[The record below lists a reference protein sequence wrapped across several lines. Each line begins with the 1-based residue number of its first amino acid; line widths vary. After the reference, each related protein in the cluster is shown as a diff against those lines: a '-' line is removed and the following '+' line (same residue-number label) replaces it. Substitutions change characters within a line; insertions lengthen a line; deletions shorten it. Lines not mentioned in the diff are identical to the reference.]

1 MFSCN
6 TYLNYLYLQYLQ
18 CLSEDQ
24 SDRKH
29 RFWLFVSGHRQQDDI
44 TEPGHHIWA
53 EPAAQ
58 AEELRE
64 GVQRPE
70 LGPYG
75 GQRRHHRRRPA
86 HDRHAPNP
94 VHGRSAD
101 LLT

>member
-1 MFSCN
+1 MRIRAITN
-6 TYLNYLYLQYLQ
+6 TQ
-18 CLSEDQ
+18 CSLLHVQ
-24 SDRKH
+24 QNLW
-29 RFWLFVSGHRQQDDI
+29 FWLIVSGHRQQDDI

-94 VHGRSAD
+94 FHGRSAD